1 MSLSYTLRESIS
13 GFKRTKLSSVIS
25 IMTVCISLL
34 LLGIFAVITI
44 NASRFITSLRNKVEL
59 EAFIQEPISEDET
72 AALLK
77 SVEATPGVA
86 TVTFISKDQAARIFR
101 EEFGEDISAVLDFNP
116 LPPSFKITLRDGYKT
131 AQRVRT
137 ISDQISSLKGI
148 ESVTYRKALLELIDQ
163 RTAAVHN
170 ITLGLGVLISL
181 SGILLVSN
189 TIRLAIYAKRKLI
202 RTMELVGATGTFIRL
217 PFLLE
222 GIVQGML
229 GGIVAAGILYGV
241 LEYGIRLVSQELS
254 TFVHMEPLFYLLVV
268 VAGILLGF
276 IGSVI
281 SVIRFIPQASAGS

>member
-1 MSLSYTLRESIS
+1 MSLSYTLRESVS

-25 IMTVCISLL
+25 IMTVSISLL

-59 EAFIQEPISEDET
+59 EAFLQEPITDEET
-72 AALLK
+72 AGLLR
-77 SVEATPGVA
+77 SVEAIPGIA
-86 TVTFISKDQAARIFR
+86 TVTYISKDQAAKIFR
-101 EEFGEDISAVLDFNP
+101 EEFGEDISSVLDFNP
-116 LPPSFKITLRDGYKT
+116 LPPSFKITLRDGFKT
-131 AQRVRT
+131 GAGVRA
-137 ISDQISSLKGI
+137 ISEQVSSMKGV

-181 SGILLVSN
+181 SAILLVSN

-222 GIVQGML
+222 GVVQGLL
-229 GGIVAAGILYGV
+229 GGVVAAGILYAV
-241 LEYGIRLVSQELS
+241 LEHSVRLFS
-254 TFVHMEPLFYLLVV
+254 TEFAAFVHMEPTFYLIVV
-268 VAGILLGF
+268 AAGILLGF
-276 IGSVI
+276 VGSII
-281 SVIRFIPQASAGS
+281 SVIRFIPHAAAG

>member
-1 MSLSYTLRESIS
+1 MSLSYTLRESVS

-25 IMTVCISLL
+25 IMTVSISLL

-59 EAFIQEPISEDET
+59 EAFLQEPITDEET
-72 AALLK
+72 AGLLR
-77 SVEATPGVA
+77 SVEAIPGIA
-86 TVTFISKDQAARIFR
+86 TVTYISKDQAAKIFR
-101 EEFGEDISAVLDFNP
+101 EEFGEDISSVLDFNP
-116 LPPSFKITLRDGYKT
+116 LPPSFKITLRDGFKT
-131 AQRVRT
+131 GAGVRA
-137 ISDQISSLKGI
+137 ISEQVSSMKGV

-181 SGILLVSN
+181 SAILLVSN

-222 GIVQGML
+222 GVVQGLL
-229 GGIVAAGILYGV
+229 GGVVAAGILYAV
-241 LEYGIRLVSQELS
+241 LEHSVRLFS
-254 TFVHMEPLFYLLVV
+254 TEFAAFVHMEPTFYLIVV
-268 VAGILLGF
+268 AAGILLGF
-276 IGSVI
+276 VGSII
-281 SVIRFIPQASAGS
+281 SVIRFIPHAAAGG